1 MPISDGSGERK
12 YLCSLVNSS
21 CLLVHT
27 CSMFIASQV
36 PSLIC
41 CFIYLELVI
50 ELWHNEESPP
60 TPQLFRLE
68 HVSKDVVAHIQHIS
82 DSELFHFFLSQDY
95 IHVLENMILILYPK
109 NAKKAAPALCSNEL
123 GENLRAAATVH
134 SRVLQGS
141 SVGPNAQTSC
151 FFIHLKYYF
160 SPWYF
165 EEHRLYNATWRST
178 VPSAKKVGFL
188 ASTKVKLKYD
198 CQGRPAYGASGKF
211 NRKSMT

>member
-1 MPISDGSGERK
+1 MVFFGTPLKLIIIIKLPISDGSRERK

-27 CSMFIASQV
+27 CSMFIASRV

-82 DSELFHFFLSQDY
+82 DSELFHFLF
-95 IHVLENMILILYPK
+95 PK
-109 NAKKAAPALCSNEL
+109 
-123 GENLRAAATVH
+123 
-134 SRVLQGS
+134 
-141 SVGPNAQTSC
+141 
-151 FFIHLKYYF
+151 II
-160 SPWYF
+160 
-165 EEHRLYNATWRST
+165 
-178 VPSAKKVGFL
+178 
-188 ASTKVKLKYD
+188 
-198 CQGRPAYGASGKF
+198 
-211 NRKSMT
+211 SMFWKI